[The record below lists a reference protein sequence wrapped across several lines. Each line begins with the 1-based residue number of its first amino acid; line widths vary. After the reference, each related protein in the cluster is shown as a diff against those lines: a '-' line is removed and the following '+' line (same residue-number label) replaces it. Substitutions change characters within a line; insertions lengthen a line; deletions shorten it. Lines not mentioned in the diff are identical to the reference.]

1 MQCKK
6 CGDSYPRTI
15 LVDGKQIDC
24 RNRKYCFK
32 CSPFGQRNNR
42 KLELCG
48 KPKNCLI
55 CNKTMF
61 RKNEKGKYCWVCT
74 NKKNREDKLKKL
86 QEYTGDS
93 CWFCNY
99 NRCWAALEF
108 HHVYPE
114 SKLFGLTKR
123 EMQFTWGRIFEE
135 AQKCV
140 LACSCCHR
148 EIHENLIS
156 LEEVER
162 IWKEKWGRKL
172 NGRAECS

>member
-6 CGDSYPRTI
+6 CNSDFARTI
-15 LVDGKQIDC
+15 IVDGKQIDC
-24 RNRKYCFK
+24 RNRKYCFD
-32 CSPFGQRNNR
+32 CSPLGQRNNR
-42 KLELCG
+42 KLENLGKVRQCYLC
-48 KPKNCLI
+48 KKDI
-55 CNKTMF
+55 V
-61 RKNEKGKYCWVCT
+61 RKNEKGKYCWVCI
-74 NKKNREDKLKKL
+74 NRKNREDKLKRL
-86 QEYTGDS
+86 QEYTGTA

-123 EMQFTWGRIFEE
+123 EMQFTWEKIFCE

-148 EIHENLIS
+148 EIHEKLID
-156 LEEVER
+156 LEKVEKV
-162 IWKEKWGRKL
+162 WKEKW
-172 NGRAECS
+172 AIAH